1 MTTPAEPGPG
11 LERLLEEVEV
21 DQYLDFYEALPSP
34 VAQELGIA
42 LHRSGRRLRF
52 TATGFD
58 HPMFNRVMGVG
69 LDDGPDPD
77 GVGGAAVDRAAKHY
91 GSLGVRRWMVQLL
104 PHLQGPGF
112 EDRVRPRGVVRL
124 RGWTKHLGP
133 ASLRITAT
141 TELRLCAL
149 DEVEI
154 VGEKG
159 EGPEEVWAGIVIRNF
174 GLPEA
179 FAPWLAALGRRDR
192 WRLYLAL
199 DGPTPVATAALFLC
213 DSPAGRFGQLTF
225 GSTLPDHRGRGAQ
238 SALVARRIHDAR
250 ALGAEWI
257 VSETDEDL
265 PDRPNPSYR
274 NLVRLGLPAVYV
286 RGNWGPPKPS
296 E

>member
-1 MTTPAEPGPG
+1 MTTPAEPGPE

-21 DQYLDFYEALPSP
+21 NQYLDLYEALPP
-34 VAQELGIA
+34 AAAEGAGIA
-42 LHRSGRRLRF
+42 LHRQGRRLHL
-52 TATGFD
+52 TARGFD

-69 LDDGPDPD
+69 LDDGGEPD
-77 GVGGAAVDRAAKHY
+77 GVGEAALDRAAEHY
-91 GSLGVRRWMVQLL
+91 GSLGIRRWMVQLL
-104 PHLQGPGF
+104 PHLEGP
-112 EDRVRPRGVVRL
+112 ELEPRVRARGVVRL
-124 RGWTKHLGP
+124 RGWAKHLGP
-133 ASLRITAT
+133 ASLKITAT
-141 TELRLCAL
+141 TELRLCTM
-149 DEVEI
+149 DEAGITGKE
-154 VGEKG
+154 G
-159 EGPEEVWAGIVIRNF
+159 EGPSEVWAGIVIRNF

-179 FAPWLAALGRRDR
+179 FAPWLAGLGRRDR

-199 DGPTPVATAALFLC
+199 DGNTPVATAALFLS

-274 NLVRLGLPAVYV
+274 NMVRLGLPAVYV